1 MEELDLKMVDVE
13 DQELSQ
19 YLKKLTKLF
28 NGQQSNFAELCYTI
42 YKIDCWFDDNPD
54 CVCKSKYDATYYN
67 KKSFFKLL
75 GFSNK
80 QVCRF
85 CNCYQKFMT
94 LDDVGSK
101 IKEPFVSFAPS
112 KLVELL
118 PISTDK
124 LIEFINNGQLSAEMT
139 IKQIREFFKT
149 IEEKESVSESEET
162 IKEAEEDYFLVLK
175 NDTARRDF
183 LQNFKTWGLW
193 FEEPRLKL
201 KYFRCRIGER
211 VLVVVSGV
219 TENIN
224 SYYYDQSKT
233 VVESHKFCWMSKDG
247 ELFLDS
253 TCETAI
259 LKEMSAVEDKKVY
272 LSER

>member
-1 MEELDLKMVDVE
+1 M
-13 DQELSQ
+13 
-19 YLKKLTKLF
+19 
-28 NGQQSNFAELCYTI
+28 
-42 YKIDCWFDDNPD
+42 
-54 CVCKSKYDATYYN
+54 
-67 KKSFFKLL
+67 
-75 GFSNK
+75 
-80 QVCRF
+80 
-85 CNCYQKFMT
+85 
-94 LDDVGSK
+94 
-101 IKEPFVSFAPS
+101 
-112 KLVELL
+112 
-118 PISTDK
+118 
-124 LIEFINNGQLSAEMT
+124 
-139 IKQIREFFKT
+139 
-149 IEEKESVSESEET
+149 
-162 IKEAEEDYFLVLK
+162 VLK

-211 VLVVVSGV
+211 VLVAVSGV